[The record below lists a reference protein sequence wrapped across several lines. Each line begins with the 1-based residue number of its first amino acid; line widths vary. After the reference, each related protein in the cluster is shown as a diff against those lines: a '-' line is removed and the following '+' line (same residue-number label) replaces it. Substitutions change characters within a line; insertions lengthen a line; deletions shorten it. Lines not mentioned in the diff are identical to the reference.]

1 MKHLVISSFTGGSLL
16 RGSLAEYSS
25 LMAAIDAA
33 RNLLG
38 SAVEETFVMLENW
51 KSHHRK
57 RGPWTTE
64 RISGVWKVTKD
75 NAAPA

>member
-1 MKHLVISSFTGGSLL
+1 
-16 RGSLAEYSS
+16 
-25 LMAAIDAA
+25 MAAIDAA